1 MTYVSKGFAKAE
13 TPFGPL
19 SGHTHIEVSDAGND
33 SAIIDFRCGH
43 TPVRLVVAGANY
55 LDLVRGLI
63 DKASPHRREELNERL
78 EHVLEAIA

>member
-1 MTYVSKGFAKAE
+1 MAHVSKGFAKAE

-33 SAIIDFRCGH
+33 SAVIDFRCGH

-55 LDLVRGLI
+55 LDLVRALI
-63 DKASPHRREELNERL
+63 DKASPHRREELNDRL
-78 EHVLEAIA
+78 EHVLQATA